1 MKILEAFRQ
10 GKPVPVPLIDAHTHL
25 GEYALGGMHQGY
37 QNMAAAIDDA
47 KSVGVDCLITS
58 PSPLSF
64 GDMELTNAVTAE
76 LIRTFPGVVY
86 GNLFLAPHDGV
97 KAVEKTIEK
106 YASSPGFVG
115 IKLLTGNHGT
125 LHQPAFEPVWEF
137 SESMQC
143 PVACHMGSK
152 APGRETVVQVLE
164 KHPDVKLLLSHLGGK
179 KADIPF
185 YASMMK
191 DHRVYLDTSGRMLAD
206 FAEVVRL
213 CGEDRVIF
221 GSDFVTRDVRAEIG
235 KIVISGVSDAAME
248 KIFAGN
254 YLRLLED
261 SRYGKIKL

>member
-1 MKILEAFRQ
+1 MKILEAIRQ
-10 GKPVPVPLIDAHTHL
+10 GMPVPVPVIDTHTHL
-25 GEYALGGMHQGY
+25 GEYALGGMHQGF
-37 QNMAAAIDDA
+37 QDMAAAIADA
-47 KSVGVDCLITS
+47 GAAGVDCVITS

-76 LIRTFPGVVY
+76 LIQAFLGKVY
-86 GNLFLAPHDGV
+86 GNLFLAPHNGA

-106 YASSPGFVG
+106 YASARGFVG

-137 SESMQC
+137 AESVQC
-143 PVACHMGSK
+143 PVACHMASK
-152 APGRETVVQVLE
+152 SPGRETVVQVLE

-185 YASMMK
+185 YASLMK
-191 DHRVYLDTSGRMLAD
+191 DSKVYLDTSGRMPAD

-213 CGEDRVIF
+213 CGEDRLIF

-235 KIVISGVSDAAME
+235 KIVISGVSDEALK
-248 KIFAGN
+248 KIFSEN